1 MIVSAD
7 MSGVWSRAQWAMVP
21 IIALVENDVFAS
33 LDIVAGVNEYFLG
46 QPQLH
51 H

>member
-1 MIVSAD
+1 
-7 MSGVWSRAQWAMVP
+7 MVA

-33 LDIVAGVNEYFLG
+33 FDIADGVNEYFLG